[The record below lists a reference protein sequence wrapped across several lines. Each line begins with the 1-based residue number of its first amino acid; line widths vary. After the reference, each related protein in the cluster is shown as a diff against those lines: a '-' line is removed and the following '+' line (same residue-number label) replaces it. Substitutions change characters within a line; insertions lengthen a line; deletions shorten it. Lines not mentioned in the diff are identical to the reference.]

1 MWHPRWSRGANA
13 LLPRLEMSDAKLRRN
28 LLAGLLLGSV
38 ATAVA
43 LGGWA
48 SGVLRPFENLTWS
61 WRVRLL
67 AAPGPA
73 TERIRI
79 ITLDQASLD
88 WGRTEN
94 GLGWPWPRETYTYLL
109 DFLARAKPRAVAFDV
124 LFSEPSVYG
133 VEDDQ
138 RLAQRIRES
147 GNVVLVHKAA
157 ERTGGVVPELAAS
170 AVSLAHVGEIPDD
183 DGIFRRLV
191 LRHADGRPSLALAAL
206 LAGHAP
212 GSPQVIADH
221 PYLLRF
227 RGPAGTIPTSSV
239 SEIIRSELLLRQGGR
254 PTVDPALFRDCSVF
268 LGFSAPGLLDLR
280 ATPIGGVMPGVEIH
294 ATALSNLLAHDFL
307 RATRGGTVA
316 LFTAFFGL
324 LAGVGIVFASQPLRS
339 LAIVI
344 LLAPMPLAA
353 GLAAY
358 KAGFW
363 LPVLPATVAIMGA
376 AGLALLW
383 NQATE
388 GRQRTYIKRVFGQY
402 LHPSVIEQ
410 LLDDPRQLA
419 LGGQKKELTILF
431 SDLQGF
437 TSISEQLTPEQLTVL
452 LNDYLSEMTEII
464 LAEEGTI
471 DKYEGDAII
480 AFWNAPLD
488 QPDHASRAVRAAMR
502 CQQRLAELRPR
513 YREQY
518 GAELY
523 MRIGINTGEAVVGNM
538 GSSKRFN
545 YTVLGDAVNLAARLE
560 GINKQFAT
568 AILLTEATARQADS
582 PVPLAEVATVRVVG
596 KSTPTRL
603 FTPWEAEAMEREG
616 FRQALA
622 FFTAGDF
629 AAARERFAGLA
640 DNNPVAGRYVER
652 CERLLAE
659 PPTAWDGVIAIIEK

>member
-1 MWHPRWSRGANA
+1 MF
-13 LLPRLEMSDAKLRRN
+13 DVKRRRP
-28 LLAGLLLGSV
+28 LLAGLLLGAV
-38 ATAVA
+38 AVAVA

-48 SGVLRPFENLTWS
+48 SGVLQPFENLTWS

-109 DFLARAKPRAVAFDV
+109 DFLARAKPRTIAFDI
-124 LFSEPSVYG
+124 LFCEPSVYG
-133 VEDDQ
+133 VEDDR

-147 GNVVLVHKAA
+147 GNVVLVHKALG
-157 ERTGGVVPELAAS
+157 RTGGVVPELAAS
-170 AVSLAHVGEIPDD
+170 AVSLAHVGETPDD

-191 LRHADGRPSLALAAL
+191 LRHGDGRPSLALAAL
-206 LAGHAP
+206 LARPA
-212 GSPQVIADH
+212 QVPPTVVADH
-221 PYLLRF
+221 PYLLRY
-227 RGPAGTIPTSSV
+227 RGPAGTFPTYSLAAIV
-239 SEIIRSELLLRQGGR
+239 RSELLLREGKK
-254 PTVDPALFRDCSVF
+254 PTVDPALFRDSYVF

-280 ATPIGGVMPGVEIH
+280 ATPTDGVMPGAEVH
-294 ATALSNLLAHDFL
+294 ATALSNLLARDFL
-307 RATRGGTVA
+307 AGVGWPVVGLTT
-316 LFTAFFGL
+316 LFFGL
-324 LAGVGIVFASQPLRS
+324 VTGIGIVFASRPLRS

-344 LLAPMPLAA
+344 LLAPMPIAA
-353 GLAAY
+353 GFAAY
-358 KAGFW
+358 KVGFW

-388 GRQRTYIKRVFGQY
+388 GRQRSYLKKVFGQY

-410 LLDDPRQLA
+410 LLADPRQLA

-437 TSISEQLTPEQLTVL
+437 TTISERLTPEQLTAL
-452 LNDYLSEMTEII
+452 LNDYLSEMSEII

-488 QPDHASRAVRAAMR
+488 QPDHASRALRAAMR

-513 YREQY
+513 YHEGY
-518 GAELY
+518 GVALH

-568 AILLTEATARQADS
+568 SILLTGATAQQTDHS
-582 PVPLAEVATVRVVG
+582 IPLCEIATVRVVG
-596 KSTPTRL
+596 KNKPTRL
-603 FTPWEAEAMEREG
+603 FTPWAAGATAGER

-622 FFTAGDF
+622 FFYAGDF
-629 AAARERFAGLA
+629 AAAREAFAALA
-640 DNNPVAGRYVER
+640 AESVIAGRYVER
-652 CERLLAE
+652 CEQLLAT
-659 PPTAWDGVIAIIEK
+659 PPADWDGVVAITEK

>member
-1 MWHPRWSRGANA
+1 
-13 LLPRLEMSDAKLRRN
+13 MSDPKLRKQ
-28 LLAGLLLGSV
+28 LLAGLLLGTV
-38 ATAVA
+38 AAAVA

-48 SGVLRPFENLTWS
+48 GGVLQPFENLTWS

-138 RLAQRIRES
+138 RLARRIRES
-147 GNVVLVHKAA
+147 GNVVLVHKATEQA
-157 ERTGGVVPELAAS
+157 GGVIPELAAS
-170 AVSLAHVGEIPDD
+170 AVSVADVGETPDN

-191 LRHADGRPSLALAAL
+191 LRHGDGRASLALATL
-206 LAGHAP
+206 LAEP
-212 GSPQVIADH
+212 GQASPSVVADH
-221 PYLLRF
+221 SYLLRY
-227 RGPAGTIPTSSV
+227 RGPSGTFPTWSL
-239 SEIIRSELLLRQGGR
+239 SEVIRSELLLRQGQR

-280 ATPIGGVMPGVEIH
+280 ATPIDGVMPGVEIH

-307 RATRGGTVA
+307 AEVGWAVMGLITV
-316 LFTAFFGL
+316 FFGL
-324 LAGVGIVFASQPLRS
+324 LTGVGIVFASRPPRS
-339 LAIVI
+339 LA
-344 LLAPMPLAA
+344 LLAGLAPLPLAA
-353 GLAAY
+353 GFAAY
-358 KAGFW
+358 GVGYW
-363 LPVLPATVAIMGA
+363 LPVLPPTVAIMVA
-376 AGLALLW
+376 ATCALLW

-388 GRQRTYIKRVFGQY
+388 GRQRSYLKKVFSQY

-410 LLDDPRQLA
+410 LLADPRQLS
-419 LGGQKKELTILF
+419 LGGQKRELSVFF

-437 TSISEQLTPEQLTVL
+437 TSISERLSPEQLTAL
-452 LNDYLSEMTEII
+452 LNDYLSEMSEII

-502 CQQRLAELRPR
+502 CEHRLAALRPR
-513 YREQY
+513 YHQEY
-518 GAELY
+518 GVELR

-560 GINKQFAT
+560 GLNKQFAT
-568 AILLTEATARQADS
+568 TILLTEATARQAD
-582 PVPLAEVATVRVVG
+582 PHIPLCEVGNVRVVG
-596 KSTPTRL
+596 KSTPTTL
-603 FTPWEAEAMEREG
+603 LTPWEEG
-616 FRQALA
+616 AAVCGRFTRALA
-622 FFTAGDF
+622 SFYDGDF
-629 AAARERFAGLA
+629 AAAKEAFMGIGVENALIH
-640 DNNPVAGRYVER
+640 RYVER
-652 CERLLAE
+652 CDQFLAT
-659 PPTAWDGVIAIIEK
+659 PPEGWDGVLIVTEK